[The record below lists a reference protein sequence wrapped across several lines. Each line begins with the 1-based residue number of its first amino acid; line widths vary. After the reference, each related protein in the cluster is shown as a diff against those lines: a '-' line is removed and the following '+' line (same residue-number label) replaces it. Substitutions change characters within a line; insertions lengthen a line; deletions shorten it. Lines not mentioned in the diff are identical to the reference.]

1 MSSFS
6 ESSTSAQTKKSFL
19 GLSQDMTVLIGGV
32 GGAFLVIIIAIIGIC
47 CIVRKIHKNSSP
59 PNTPAHSRPTSQ
71 QEPAE
76 MTSVRE
82 KLYLSLTVMLSIQWS
97 RVFSTALAS
106 SYTLKSV
113 YHYKAQPYPQAL
125 SFPLQKP
132 GVGFFR
138 IRCEGLSLEMYALIL
153 CQGLIYLISDDD

>member
-76 MTSVRE
+76 MTSVRQ

-97 RVFSTALAS
+97 RVFFNGTCLFLYLEVCISLQSA
-106 SYTLKSV
+106 TLS
-113 YHYKAQPYPQAL
+113 
-125 SFPLQKP
+125 P
-132 GVGFFR
+132 G
-138 IRCEGLSLEMYALIL
+138 AIL
-153 CQGLIYLISDDD
+153 PPPETRGWFL